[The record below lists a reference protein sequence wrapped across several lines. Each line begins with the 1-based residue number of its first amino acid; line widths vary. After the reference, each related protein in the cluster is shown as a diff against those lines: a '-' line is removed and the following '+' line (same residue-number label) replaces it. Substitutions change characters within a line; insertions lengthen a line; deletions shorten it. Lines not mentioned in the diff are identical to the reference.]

1 MGAVSVDPAEQ
12 SRRHGL
18 RLLWP
23 DALPQLTPLGLS
35 RIDRDVRFTPD
46 NALIPALS
54 GPPLLRRI
62 AKPHP
67 GKEDPMAEKA
77 IGPSLG
83 RKRPWGGL
91 WTARTPKT
99 CLLLPDAVLR
109 VFHET
114 NTIFR
119 NTRTVLNAADVARAA
134 AFNVVQA
141 AEAV

>member
-1 MGAVSVDPAEQ
+1 
-12 SRRHGL
+12 
-18 RLLWP
+18 
-23 DALPQLTPLGLS
+23 
-35 RIDRDVRFTPD
+35 
-46 NALIPALS
+46 
-54 GPPLLRRI
+54 
-62 AKPHP
+62 
-67 GKEDPMAEKA
+67 MAQKA

-83 RKRPWGGL
+83 RKRPWGASGRRERRKHASSYL
-91 WTARTPKT
+91 M
-99 CLLLPDAVLR
+99 VLR